1 MQGKREFPAGL
12 RGFLGRARSQWFA
25 ESWCVPICHPSKR
38 DSSQH
43 DPHAQVC
50 ASRTVLAAGP
60 PLAMESPPSPD
71 WGQQETCGL
80 SQENGWAAAEMWGTV
95 PCPARGRGA
104 LLPKPQDLK
113 CKQRQWP
120 ALVSSAARF
129 RFPPRGE
136 LARCGPGTAA
146 TRNNCDTARS
156 VKLTHGSQ
164 TPLDEAV
171 SCTHRWQ
178 THRHACPGG
187 VAPNLY
193 SDSLRACRTAC
204 FLSTHAMSA
213 SARSVGP
220 RCPVPGS
227 GVPLSGGQAASP
239 GAPGSGPGC
248 PKAQPRACLFPLLL
262 WEPYQGGS
270 PGIQQAQWDPAYWA
284 LRQWMGLE
292 AHAIGF

>member
-12 RGFLGRARSQWFA
+12 RGFLGRARSQSCA
-25 ESWCVPICHPSKR
+25 ESRCVPICHPSKR

-80 SQENGWAAAEMWGTV
+80 SQENGWAAAAEMWGTV

-104 LLPKPQDLK
+104 SLPKPQDLK

-146 TRNNCDTARS
+146 TRTTVTLLVVLNSHMAAR
-156 VKLTHGSQ
+156 
-164 TPLDEAV
+164 PLWTRPYPVHTGGKPTDMPA
-171 SCTHRWQ
+171 
-178 THRHACPGG
+178 PGG
-187 VAPNLY
+187 WPPSSTLTLCVLVALLASCPLTRCLPLLGLWVPLVPCRAVE
-193 SDSLRACRTAC
+193 SLCPVDRRPRLGHLVQALGAQNHSRGPVC
-204 FLSTHAMSA
+204 FLCCCGSHTRAGVLA
-213 SARSVGP
+213 SSKP
-220 RCPVPGS
+220 S
-227 GVPLSGGQAASP
+227 GTRPTG
-239 GAPGSGPGC
+239 
-248 PKAQPRACLFPLLL
+248 
-262 WEPYQGGS
+262 
-270 PGIQQAQWDPAYWA
+270 
-284 LRQWMGLE
+284 
-292 AHAIGF
+292 H